1 MDKQMQIGADVQ
13 GQKNAGMPSAMSA
26 SAENQLK
33 VYNAGSNRMQVLRI
47 HRIHTKVTFFFKLN
61 ETRKKI
67 KHIYKYE
74 VI

>member
-47 HRIHTKVTFFFKLN
+47 HRIHTKVTFFFQ
-61 ETRKKI
+61 I
-67 KHIYKYE
+67 KRDKEKDKTYIQ
-74 VI
+74 V